1 MDILPPVHAYRMLMC
16 ADVQGRIKVLVAASE
31 LEFSLA
37 QSLLL
42 DDVVREDQ
50 VQQAFRSLDVDGS
63 GTIDVAELK
72 QEHAASYMQMYYY
85 IKDVKITKM

>member
-1 MDILPPVHAYRMLMC
+1 MDILPPVHAYRMLTC

-37 QSLLL
+37 QSMLL

-50 VQQAFRSLDVDGS
+50 VQQAFKSLDVDGS

-72 QEHAASYMQMYYY
+72 QEHTTSYMRMYYY
-85 IKDVKITKM
+85 IKNVEITEI